1 MEFTPIEGELL
12 VGLSSGEIKIIDGED
27 FQLIEQSTALK
38 VSEDQLKKEQKD
50 SIKQLVVTQDGKY
63 FATSDVRNCVCLF
76 KKDR

>member
-38 VSEDQLKKEQKD
+38 VSED
-50 SIKQLVVTQDGKY
+50 
-63 FATSDVRNCVCLF
+63 
-76 KKDR
+76 